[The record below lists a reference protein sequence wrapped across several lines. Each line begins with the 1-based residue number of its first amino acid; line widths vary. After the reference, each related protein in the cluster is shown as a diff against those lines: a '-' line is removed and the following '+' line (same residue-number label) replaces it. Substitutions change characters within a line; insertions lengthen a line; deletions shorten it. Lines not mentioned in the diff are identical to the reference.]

1 MMKDKELKPY
11 GSGFFYRIPVG
22 IKVGFFKWWIAGAV
36 YFFLGFGSAPELQGT
51 PVHIFSMGAVLG
63 LLNSYVVAP
72 VVRDMTRINPPEN
85 PWLTVRRRGPL
96 GTLMNILAGVMLVG
110 LVVLSYVGINSVY
123 TRISGTEGA
132 VLLRVEPILF
142 GVFYLIYEF
151 LWRLLVRVLH
161 TRRGPGQNG
170 T

>member
-1 MMKDKELKPY
+1 
-11 GSGFFYRIPVG
+11 
-22 IKVGFFKWWIAGAV
+22 
-36 YFFLGFGSAPELQGT
+36 
-51 PVHIFSMGAVLG
+51 
-63 LLNSYVVAP
+63 
-72 VVRDMTRINPPEN
+72 
-85 PWLTVRRRGPL
+85 
-96 GTLMNILAGVMLVG
+96 MNILAGVMLVG